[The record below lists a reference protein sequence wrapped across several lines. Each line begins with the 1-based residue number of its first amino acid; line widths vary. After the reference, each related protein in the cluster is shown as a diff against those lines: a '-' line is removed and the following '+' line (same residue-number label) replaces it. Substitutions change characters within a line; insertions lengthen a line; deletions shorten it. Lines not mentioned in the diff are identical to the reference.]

1 MKTLAELL
9 QLYLESLS
17 PKETLSYEIAK
28 QQLGSSFQLE
38 KSAGFLKWL
47 STQTPDSSPSA

>member
-9 QLYLESLS
+9 HLYLESLS

>member
-1 MKTLAELL
+1 MKSLEELL
-9 QLYLESLS
+9 QLYIDSLTS
-17 PKETLSYEIAK
+17 KEKLSYEIAK

-47 STQTPDSSPSA
+47 SSQPKDSSSA